1 MKKSTDPVSMMRT
14 SDLSKGMTLRNAGEN
29 RRLAGHLQQLDLQLR
44 SNLVNLQ
51 AEISELK
58 LSRGRQRPRSCYT
71 QGKTA
76 SPGTTRRF
84 NDHQLSCS
92 PTGISTLTAEGTN
105 SESSKPFLP
114 QITAKQT
121 ALVGKEIVVVE
132 RPHPPR
138 SPGASRR
145 RRNER
150 KGDIDHLS
158 SGFTNELKYRPK
170 SSPDLRMNSSRE
182 ESPNSAPTFR
192 FASSLRIS
200 SLEKDGRLLSR
211 SSEDVRI
218 GISPVQ
224 LNERVRDFLQRPNTS
239 SNVKERKGTAG
250 SNEANRKVSDV
261 IPTIN
266 IEHDEGDE
274 AANEMKGS
282 SMENSEVEDFLTD
295 EELFRNSLLLKASRD
310 DGLSRSL
317 PDLSSLGFMDFN
329 EVIDQR
335 LRKVRD
341 DLPSEREMRK
351 IRYLR
356 FRDEPAPLPLK
367 EIFEK
372 DNHSSREH
380 LDKIDE

>member
-1 MKKSTDPVSMMRT
+1 MKKSTDPVSMMRA

-44 SNLVNLQ
+44 SNLVSLQ

-58 LSRGRQRPRSCYT
+58 LSRGRQRPRSSYT
-71 QGKTA
+71 QRKTS

-92 PTGISTLTAEGTN
+92 PTAISALTVEGTG

-114 QITAKQT
+114 QISAKQT
-121 ALVGKEIVVVE
+121 ALVGKEIAVVE
-132 RPHPPR
+132 TPHPPR

-145 RRNER
+145 RRNQR
-150 KGDIDHLS
+150 QGDIHHLS
-158 SGFTNELKYRPK
+158 FGFTNEFNKCRPK
-170 SSPDLRMNSSRE
+170 STPDLSMDASRA
-182 ESPNSAPTFR
+182 ESPNSTHRSVSP
-192 FASSLRIS
+192 LRIS
-200 SLEKDGRLLSR
+200 SLEKDSRLLSR

-218 GISPVQ
+218 TASPVQ

-239 SNVKERKGTAG
+239 SNVKKSEGTAG
-250 SNEANRKVSDV
+250 SNEVHRKASDI
-261 IPTIN
+261 IPTIK

-274 AANEMKGS
+274 TNGMKSS
-282 SMENSEVEDFLTD
+282 SMENSDVEDFLTD

-372 DNHSSREH
+372 ENHSSREH

>member
-1 MKKSTDPVSMMRT
+1 MKKSTHLVSMMRT
-14 SDLSKGMTLRNAGEN
+14 SDLSKGMTMRNAGEN

-58 LSRGRQRPRSCYT
+58 LSRGRQRPRSSYT
-71 QGKTA
+71 QRKTS

-92 PTGISTLTAEGTN
+92 PTGISALTVEGTG

-114 QITAKQT
+114 QISAKQT
-121 ALVGKEIVVVE
+121 ALVGKEVAFVE
-132 RPHPPR
+132 RSHPPR

-145 RRNER
+145 RPNQRQ
-150 KGDIDHLS
+150 GDIRHLS
-158 SGFTNELKYRPK
+158 SGFTNELNKCRTK
-170 SSPDLRMNSSRE
+170 STPDLSMDTSRA
-182 ESPNSAPTFR
+182 ESPNSTHR
-192 FASSLRIS
+192 FASPLRIS

-218 GISPVQ
+218 NVSPVE
-224 LNERVRDFLQRPNTS
+224 LNERVRDFLKRPNTS
-239 SNVKERKGTAG
+239 SNVKKSEGTAG
-250 SNEANRKVSDV
+250 SNEVNRKASDI

-274 AANEMKGS
+274 TNEMKS
-282 SMENSEVEDFLTD
+282 SIIENSDVEDFLTD

-317 PDLSSLGFMDFN
+317 PDLSTLGFMDFN

-372 DNHSSREH
+372 ENHSSREH

>member
-1 MKKSTDPVSMMRT
+1 MMRT
-14 SDLSKGMTLRNAGEN
+14 SDLSKGMTMRNAGEN

-58 LSRGRQRPRSCYT
+58 LSRGRQRPRSSYT
-71 QGKTA
+71 QRKTS

-92 PTGISTLTAEGTN
+92 PTGISALTVEGTG

-114 QITAKQT
+114 QISAKQT
-121 ALVGKEIVVVE
+121 ALVGKEVAVVE

-145 RRNER
+145 RPNQRQ
-150 KGDIDHLS
+150 GDIRHLS
-158 SGFTNELKYRPK
+158 SGFTNELNKCRPK
-170 SSPDLRMNSSRE
+170 STPDLSMDTSRAEPLNSTHRFV
-182 ESPNSAPTFR
+182 SP
-192 FASSLRIS
+192 LRIS

-218 GISPVQ
+218 NVSPVQ

-239 SNVKERKGTAG
+239 SNVKKSEGTAG
-250 SNEANRKVSDV
+250 SNEVNRKASDI

-274 AANEMKGS
+274 TNEMKS
-282 SMENSEVEDFLTD
+282 SIIENSDAEDFLTD

-372 DNHSSREH
+372 ENHSSREH